1 MTIAATETYGALWLV
16 PRTLWTT
23 RRPAMRRTV
32 ISTVEI
38 IVRATE
44 REKYGMAKLITTDVS
59 AVDWYSTIIEQA
71 VRYSLVKVSRQRTPS
86 ELTCRSEEYQERNTN
101 DPKVAAPDKIQAIKL
116 KWVIQWVIPRRDK
129 NYVKLTMRRSA
140 IKFVTIYTPLRKRLS
155 RTSNTCELND
165 RPAAV
170 GSFGFTWL
178 SIKIIWS
185 ILIPA
190 PVIIVAPAKSNVA
203 KINIVH
209 WNGSLVFFL
218 LNRK

>member
-1 MTIAATETYGALWLV
+1 
-16 PRTLWTT
+16 
-23 RRPAMRRTV
+23 MRRTV

-116 KWVIQWVIPRRDK
+116 K
-129 NYVKLTMRRSA
+129 
-140 IKFVTIYTPLRKRLS
+140 
-155 RTSNTCELND
+155 
-165 RPAAV
+165 
-170 GSFGFTWL
+170 
-178 SIKIIWS
+178 
-185 ILIPA
+185 
-190 PVIIVAPAKSNVA
+190 
-203 KINIVH
+203 
-209 WNGSLVFFL
+209 
-218 LNRK
+218 